1 MMLANLGCFGVA
13 DKFAERSGILDTS
26 VNDCSV
32 NTTEQFH
39 RVIFQVVVNGGTAFI
54 WFVTISAVHP
64 GAGFQ
69 RPRLLSV
76 ISVSP

>member
-1 MMLANLGCFGVA
+1 MKPANLGCFGVA
-13 DKFAERSGILDTS
+13 DKFAEWSGILDKS

-39 RVIFQVVVNGGTAFI
+39 RLIFQVIGHSGAAFI
-54 WFVTISAVHP
+54 WFVTISVVHP
-64 GAGFQ
+64 GAGSQ

-76 ISVSP
+76 ISVSL